1 LAASAFASPTIMSS
15 TFENLA
21 WSILLAPALA
31 GLLSLLCRKASTAA
45 VTSIVGSLAAFSVSL
60 LLLLH
65 GETPG
70 YPSLA
75 WAPELGL
82 SVTLR
87 LDAATLALAA
97 MISFIGAIILQFAA
111 AYFGS
116 TDKGRRAIGTLAL
129 FEAAMLG
136 LVLSDDLLALFVFWE
151 LTGICSFFL
160 IRTDADKRDDA
171 FPAAKRA
178 LLVTAG
184 GALPM
189 LIGFL
194 YLAQVGGSTR
204 LSELVGADLT
214 TTQQTVVFG
223 LVLLGVITKSAQW
236 PFHFWLPGAMAAPTP
251 ISAFLHS
258 ATMVKAGIILLLYL
272 QPIAAGSPYWMSTLV
287 PLGAVTCVWGAYQA
301 LTQDDIKLLMAWSTV
316 SQLGLLTITAG
327 LGTDLAVRAALL
339 HLFAHAVFKAGLFL
353 TVGAIDHAAHTRS
366 LESLGGLR
374 KASPVLVGI
383 AVVFGGS
390 MMGLPPFAGFL
401 SKELIL
407 EKVMLA
413 HPVVH
418 AIAIAGIALGS
429 VGTVAYTLRFL
440 TRTFWGAPRS
450 EGARLA
456 QAPAWSFL
464 AGPAILAGVT
474 LVVGLGAPGIDALFL
489 EPASTA
495 LVGRVLEAPTLALW
509 HGITPALLWSVGIIT
524 FGVLLVR
531 RMRGRALREVVR
543 FEGADGFESFMGG
556 AQRTGQGLAKVF
568 AGLNPNVYF
577 AVIVLGGLG
586 AALPLVTEVAKFD
599 LNVPLGGGVLFGM
612 LAALLAILLVVRG
625 RLTRALTLGLIGC
638 TVAVLFRLLSAPDLM
653 LTQLLVE
660 VLMTVFLALSL
671 RLLMRHP
678 IAPRKPIGP
687 RLGQIAIALLAGLGA
702 AGLAAALLVTP
713 RDTRL
718 LSFYL
723 EAAPEIAKGKNLVNV
738 ILVDFR
744 SLDTLVETIV
754 VVLAALGVA
763 GLALGREVPL
773 RARPDATSRREEGGG
788 A

>member
-1 LAASAFASPTIMSS
+1 MSPP
-15 TFENLA
+15 FENLA
-21 WSILLAPALA
+21 WTILLAPALA
-31 GLLSLLCRKASTAA
+31 GLLSLFARKASTAA
-45 VTSIVGSLAAFSVSL
+45 AMSIVGSLAAFSTSL
-60 LLLLH
+60 LLLLS
-65 GETPG
+65 GDTPR

-75 WAPELGL
+75 WVPELGL

-97 MISFIGAIILQFAA
+97 MISFIGAIILQFASS
-111 AYFGS
+111 YFGP
-116 TDKGRRAIGTLAL
+116 TDKGRRAMGTLAL

-136 LVLSDDLLALFVFWE
+136 LVLSDGLLALFVFWE

-171 FPAAKRA
+171 YPAAKRA

-194 YLAQVGGSTR
+194 YLAHVGDSTR
-204 LSELVGADLT
+204 LSELVRADLT

-223 LVLLGVITKSAQW
+223 LVLLGVVTKSAQW

-272 QPIAAGSPYWMSTLV
+272 QPIAAGSPYWMITLV
-287 PLGAVTCVWGAYQA
+287 PLGAITCVWGAYQA

-327 LGTDLAVRAALL
+327 LGTDLAVRAVVL

-353 TVGAIDHAAHTRS
+353 TVGAVDHAAHTRS
-366 LESLGGLR
+366 LGSLGGLR
-374 KASPVLVGI
+374 KASPVLVVV
-383 AVVFGGS
+383 AVVLGGS

-440 TRTFWGAPRS
+440 IRTFWGSARS
-450 EGARLA
+450 ESARLA
-456 QAPAWSFL
+456 HAPPWSFL

-474 LVVGLGAPGIDALFL
+474 LAAGLGAPWVDALFL

-495 LVGRVLEAPTLALW
+495 LVGSVLEAPTLALW
-509 HGITPALLWSVGIIT
+509 HGITPALLWSIGIVT
-524 FGVLLVR
+524 AGVLLVR
-531 RMRGRALREVVR
+531 RMRGRALRDFVR
-543 FEGADGFESFMGG
+543 VEGADGFESFMAA
-556 AQRTGQGLAKVF
+556 AQRAGHGIAKVF

-577 AVIVLGGLG
+577 AVIVLVGFG
-586 AALPLVTEVAKFD
+586 AAVPLVAEVAKLD
-599 LNVPLGGGVLFGM
+599 LGVPLGGGVLLGM
-612 LAALLAILLVVRG
+612 LAALLAILLRLRG
-625 RLTRALTLGLIGC
+625 RLTRALTLGLIGSV
-638 TVAVLFRLLSAPDLM
+638 VAVLFRMLSAPDLM

-671 RLLMRHP
+671 RLMMRYP
-678 IAPRKPIGP
+678 IAPRKRLGP
-687 RLGQIAIALLAGLGA
+687 RLGQLAVALVAGLGA

-718 LSFYL
+718 FSFYL
-723 EAAPEIAKGKNLVNV
+723 EAAPEIAKGRNLVNV

-763 GLALGREVPL
+763 GLALRREVPL
-773 RARPDATSRREEGGG
+773 RARPEATAESKGGG
-788 A
+788 QA

>member
-1 LAASAFASPTIMSS
+1 MSPP
-15 TFENLA
+15 FENLA

-31 GLLSLLCRKASTAA
+31 GLVSLLSRKASTAA
-45 VTSIVGSLAAFSVSL
+45 VLSIVGSLAALSASMF
-60 LLLLH
+60 LLLH
-65 GETPG
+65 GQTPR

-87 LDAATLALAA
+87 LDAATLALAS

-111 AYFGS
+111 SYFGP
-116 TDKGRRAIGTLAL
+116 TDKGRRALGTLAL

-151 LTGICSFFL
+151 LTGLCSFFL

-171 FPAAKRA
+171 YPAAKRA

-194 YLAQVGGSTR
+194 YLAQVGGATR
-204 LSELVGADLT
+204 LSELVRADLT
-214 TTQQTVVFG
+214 STQQTVVFG
-223 LVLLGVITKSAQW
+223 LVLLGVVTKSAQW

-272 QPIAAGSPYWMSTLV
+272 QPIAAGSPYWMAVLV
-287 PLGAVTCVWGAYQA
+287 PLGAITCVWGAYQA

-327 LGTDLAVRAALL
+327 LGTDLAIRAAVL

-353 TVGAIDHAAHTRS
+353 TVGAVDHVAHTRS

-374 KASPVLVGI
+374 TASPVLVSVA
-383 AVVFGGS
+383 AVLGGS

-418 AIAIAGIALGS
+418 AVAVAGIALGS

-440 TRTFWGAPRS
+440 IRTFWGSPRS

-456 QAPAWSFL
+456 HSPPWSFL

-474 LVVGLGAPGIDALFL
+474 LAAGPGAPWVDALFL
-489 EPASTA
+489 EPAITA
-495 LVGRVLEAPTLALW
+495 LVGSVLEAPTLALW
-509 HGITPALLWSVGIIT
+509 HGITPALLWSTGIVT
-524 FGVLLVR
+524 AGVFLVR
-531 RMRGRALREVVR
+531 RMRGRALRDLVR
-543 FEGADGFESFMGG
+543 IEGSDGFESFMAA
-556 AQRTGQGLAKVF
+556 AQRAGLAMARVF

-577 AVIVLGGLG
+577 AVIVLVGFG
-586 AALPLVTEVAKFD
+586 AAIPLVAEVTNLELD
-599 LNVPLGGGVLFGM
+599 VPLGGGVLLGM
-612 LAALLAILLVVRG
+612 LATLLAILLTLRG
-625 RLTRALTLGLIGC
+625 RLTRALTLGLIGSA
-638 TVAVLFRLLSAPDLM
+638 VAVLFRMLSAPDLM

-671 RLLMRHP
+671 RLLMRYP
-678 IAPRKPIGP
+678 IAPPKKPGP
-687 RLGQIAIALLAGLGA
+687 RLGQSVIALLVGLGA
-702 AGLAAALLVTP
+702 AGLAAASLVTP

-718 LSFYL
+718 LSFYI

-738 ILVDFR
+738 VLVDFR
-744 SLDTLVETIV
+744 SLDTLIETIV

-763 GLALGREVPL
+763 GLALRREVPW
-773 RARPDATSRREEGGG
+773 RTKPAATARSEQGGQP
-788 A
+788 